1 MTIADTGVLL
11 ALLDAGNPRHDEAKK
26 MLEQG
31 AITVTPPTLTE
42 MTRVIR
48 RHALDEGLDGNDVAR
63 EAFALLRSLPGYR
76 MAPMPEEEDVAET
89 YRKDPSLSYA
99 DAWNLVAGVQQSQ
112 ALATFDKKL
121 QRAYKRRR
129 TSQ

>member
-11 ALLDAGNPRHDEAKK
+11 ALLDAGNPRHDQAKK

-31 AITVTPPTLTE
+31 AITVTPPSLTE
-42 MTRVIR
+42 ITRVIR

-76 MAPMPEEEDVAET
+76 IAPMPEEEDVAQT
-89 YRKDPSLSYA
+89 YRKDPLLSYA
-99 DAWNLVAGVQQSQ
+99 DAWNLVVAVQYSKP
-112 ALATFDKKL
+112 LATFDQKL

-129 TSQ
+129 TNK